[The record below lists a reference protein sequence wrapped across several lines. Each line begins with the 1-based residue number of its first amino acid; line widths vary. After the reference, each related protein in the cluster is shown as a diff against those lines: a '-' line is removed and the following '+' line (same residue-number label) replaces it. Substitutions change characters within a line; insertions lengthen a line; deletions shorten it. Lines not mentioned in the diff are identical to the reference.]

1 MIQVGEKAP
10 DFKLEDQSGN
20 EVSLKDFAGKK
31 VLLSWHP
38 LAFTSICA
46 LQMNSLEDNAKRFQE
61 ANTVVLGMSVDAQ
74 PSKEAWAES
83 LGLQEVQILA
93 DFHPHGEVSKAY
105 GLFNDEMGASV
116 RANVLVDEE
125 GTVIWAKEYPL
136 KETPDVEEVFEALKN
151 A

>member
-83 LGLQEVQILA
+83 LGLKEVQILA

-136 KETPDVEEVFEALKN
+136 KETPDVEEVFEAIKN